1 MTNLT
6 SVEQQNLVAY
16 LSEVA
21 VAHLIGAEAQNGKL
35 SESLRVFDY
44 ELDGKCKSMYL
55 DWRSHAQMTCG
66 RFSYSQEFIQSAQA
80 YDMVLILDESDFHHC
95 LRFFPQEAD
104 SGRFVKS
111 YLEDDDEAIYTITFN
126 NSHRHEI

>member
-21 VAHLIGAEAQNGKL
+21 VYHLIGAEAKNGKL

-44 ELDGKCKSMYL
+44 TIDGKCKSLYI
-55 DWRSHAQMTCG
+55 DWRTHEQMACG
-66 RFSYSQEFIQSAQA
+66 RFSYSQEFIESAQA
-80 YDMVLILDESDFHHC
+80 YDMIIIIDESDFHHC
-95 LRFFPQEAD
+95 LRWFPEEAE
-104 SGRFVKS
+104 SGRFSTS
-111 YLEDDDEAIYTITFN
+111 YLEDDTEAIYTINFGHYEQKT
-126 NSHRHEI
+126 

>member
-6 SVEQQNLVAY
+6 EVQRQKLVAH

-35 SESLRVFDY
+35 SESCQVFDFD
-44 ELDGKCKSMYL
+44 LNGKRKSLYI
-55 DWRSHAQMTCG
+55 DWRTHEQMACG
-66 RFSYSQEFIQSAQA
+66 RFSYSAEFIESARE
-80 YDMVLILDESDFHHC
+80 YDMVVIVDESDFHHC
-95 LRFFPQEAD
+95 LRWFPAEAE

-111 YLEDDDEAIYTITFN
+111 WLEDDTDAIYTIDFN
-126 NSHRHEI
+126 KHRHEI

>member
-1 MTNLT
+1 MELT
-6 SVEQQNLVAY
+6 KQQRQQLAAI
-16 LSEVA
+16 LDEAA
-21 VAHLIGAEAQNGKL
+21 VCHLIGEVKAENGKFSPNNRIYDYQL
-35 SESLRVFDY
+35 HGEEKSLY
-44 ELDGKCKSMYL
+44 I

-66 RFSYSQEFIQSAQA
+66 RFSYSQEFIESAKE
-80 YDMVLILDESDFHHC
+80 YEMVVIVDESDFHHC

>member
-35 SESLRVFDY
+35 SESCQVFDFD
-44 ELDGKCKSMYL
+44 LNGKRKSLYI

-66 RFSYSQEFIQSAQA
+66 RFSYSAEFIQAA
-80 YDMVLILDESDFHHC
+80 KDYEMVVIVDESDFHHC
-95 LRFFPQEAD
+95 LRWFPEEAE

-111 YLEDDDEAIYTITFN
+111 YLEDDDEAIYTIHFRTP
-126 NSHRHEI
+126 